1 MRSTAQATVMGIAA
15 ALLIASTALA
25 DTCCA
30 NLSVGLDP
38 RSAKSGDTVRLT
50 GMECRNAD
58 NTGTLPLNLVAF
70 WLAPGR
76 RPAADPADVPGLGLP
91 APDLPL
97 VEEWLSFQSAP
108 TFNSTN
114 RGDATITV
122 PDLPHGLYQLWWRC
136 ENGGGPGSGIHYS
149 TGPRLALGIP
159 PDTATDPASSF
170 GSSDSGGGP
179 PWLVIA
185 LGAAAFMVMFR
196 WSPAKPRE
204 RDSKGG

>member
-1 MRSTAQATVMGIAA
+1 MGIMA

-50 GMECRNAD
+50 GMACRNAD
-58 NTGTLPLNLVAF
+58 NTGPLPLNLAAF

-76 RPAADPADVPGLGLP
+76 RPATDPADVPGLGLP
-91 APDLPL
+91 APDLPP
-97 VEEWLSFQSAP
+97 VDEWLAFTSAP
-108 TFNSTN
+108 TFGSTN
-114 RGDATITV
+114 SGDATIAV
-122 PDLPHGLYQLWWRC
+122 PGLPNGLYQLWWRC
-136 ENGGGPGSGIHYS
+136 DNGGGPGSGIHYS
-149 TGPRLALGIP
+149 TGPRLAIGVP
-159 PDTATDPASSF
+159 PDTATVPASSF
-170 GSSDSGGGP
+170 GSSDSGADP

-185 LGAAAFMVMFR
+185 LAAVAFILMFR

-204 RDSKGG
+204 RDSKGD